1 MTLPLTLND
10 IVLTIIFILAVA
22 FVLYRAS
29 KIKADGSKCNF

>member
-10 IVLTIIFILAVA
+10 IVLTIIFMLAVA

-29 KIKADGSKCNF
+29 KIKDSTKCKF